1 MSLDLYRE
9 ILGRRV
15 FAVTGAS
22 QNTAKFGYKIYR
34 FMKNAGYEVYPVNPT
49 AEEVDGDKCYPSLSE
64 LPTKPDCVITVTPYP
79 ATENTAREAVQLGV
93 PFIWMQPGSESATA
107 VEEGKKGAQV
117 VWGGP
122 CVMVEYNRLS

>member
-22 QNTAKFGYKIYR
+22 QNTAKFGYKIFI
-34 FMKNAGYEVYPVNPT
+34 FMKKAGYEVYPVNPT
-49 AEEVDGDKCYPSLSE
+49 ADEVDGDKCYPSLAD

-79 ATENTAREAVQLGV
+79 ATETTTKQALDLGI
-93 PFIWMQPGSESATA
+93 PFIWMQPGSESASA
-107 VEEGKKGAQV
+107 IEEGKKG
-117 VWGGP
+117 
-122 CVMVEYNRLS
+122 